1 MHLSLPL
8 CLARSL
14 SKKPHFLN
22 TLSLNLQ
29 NKNFTMKKILPIVC
43 CLLLFTFFASAQR
56 YAVIDSKYIL
66 EKLPEYKESQTK
78 LDQFSAQWQ
87 QEIEKKQAD
96 LDKMYKDYDAEQVM
110 LADNLKKKRED
121 ELFNKEKEVRDLQK
135 KRFGFEGDLFKK
147 RQELIKPIQ
156 DKVYVAIQ
164 KLAVDKSYD
173 FILDKSEGITVIF
186 ADPKLDKSDDVL
198 KFLGVK

>member
-1 MHLSLPL
+1 
-8 CLARSL
+8 
-14 SKKPHFLN
+14 
-22 TLSLNLQ
+22 
-29 NKNFTMKKILPIVC
+29 MKKIIFISCFSLIA
-43 CLLLFTFFASAQR
+43 FISNAQR

-66 EKLPEYKESQTK
+66 EKLTEYKESQIK
-78 LDQFSAQWQ
+78 LDQFSNQWQ

-110 LADNLKKKRED
+110 LSDELKKKRED
-121 ELFNKEKEVRDLQK
+121 ELYNREKEVRDLQK

-164 KLAVDKSYD
+164 KLAIERSYD

-186 ADPKLDKSDDVL
+186 ADPKLDRSDEVL